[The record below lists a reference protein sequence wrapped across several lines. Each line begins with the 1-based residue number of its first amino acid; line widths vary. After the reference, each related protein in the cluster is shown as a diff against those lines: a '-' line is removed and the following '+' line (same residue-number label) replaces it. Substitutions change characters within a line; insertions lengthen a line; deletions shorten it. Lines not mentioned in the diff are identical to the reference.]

1 MEREIKNNN
10 SHHFS
15 LKERLAGFRYAFRG
29 LRLLLGNEHNFR
41 IHLFVLAV
49 VIAAGFLLKISG
61 NEWIAVALAAGLVL
75 GAESFNTAIEYISDR
90 VSPGEDP
97 AIKKVKDTSAAAVL
111 IIAVAAVIVGA
122 IIFLPRIICL
132 LRPS

>member
-1 MEREIKNNN
+1 MKRENRNNN
-10 SHHFS
+10 GHQFS
-15 LKERLAGFRYAFRG
+15 LKERLSGFRYAFRG

-49 VIAAGFLLKISG
+49 VIAAGILLKISG

-75 GAESFNTAIEYISDR
+75 GAEGFNTAIEYISDR
-90 VSPGEDP
+90 VSPGDDP
-97 AIKKVKDTSAAAVL
+97 AVRNVKDASAAAVL
-111 IIAVAAVIVGA
+111 ITAVAAVIVGV